1 MAQGRTIGT
10 LVQESTPAIIAG
22 KLRNAIGYGEL
33 KPGSRLG
40 EADLAQK
47 LGVSRGPL
55 REAMQ
60 RLTQE
65 GLLISIRNR
74 GLFVAT
80 LGEDDVRDI
89 YFARTAVEM
98 AALSRV
104 VAADHAAAGERLAE
118 QVAQMDRAS
127 ANHDAAGVGEADIS
141 FHEVL
146 VELAG
151 SPRLSQMHATL
162 LTQTRMCITALQETY
177 PEPDSRVAEHTE
189 IAEALRDGKSDV
201 VHKLLQAHMDDAVT
215 RLISGAQHLL

>member
-1 MAQGRTIGT
+1 MTQGRTIGT

-22 KLRNAIGYGEL
+22 KLRHAIGYGEL
-33 KPGSRLG
+33 KPGDRLG

-65 GLLISIRNR
+65 GLLASIRNR
-74 GLFVAT
+74 GLFVVT
-80 LGEDDVRDI
+80 LEEDDVRDI

-98 AALSRV
+98 AALGRV
-104 VAADHAAAGERLAE
+104 LSGDHAASGDRLLE
-118 QVAQMDRAS
+118 QVAEMERAS
-127 ANHDAAGVGEADIS
+127 TNRDAAGVGEADIS

-146 VELAG
+146 VELTG
-151 SPRLSQMHATL
+151 SPRLTGMHTTL

-189 IAEALRDGKSDV
+189 IAEAIRDGKSDL
-201 VHKLLQAHMDDAVT
+201 VHDLLQAHMDDAVT
-215 RLISGAQHLL
+215 RLISGARHLL

>member
-1 MAQGRTIGT
+1 MAQGRTIET

-22 KLRNAIGYGEL
+22 KLRHAIGYGEL
-33 KPGSRLG
+33 TPGTRLG
-40 EADLAQK
+40 EADLAQQ

-65 GLLISIRNR
+65 GLLTSIRNR
-74 GLFVAT
+74 GLFVAS

-98 AALSRV
+98 AALGRV
-104 VAADHAAAGERLAE
+104 MAGDNAAAAERLLEPVAE
-118 QVAQMDRAS
+118 MDRAS

-141 FHEVL
+141 FHEAL
-146 VELAG
+146 VELAS
-151 SPRLSQMHATL
+151 SPRLSRMHTTL

-177 PEPDSRVAEHTE
+177 PEPDGRVAEHTE
-189 IAEALRDGKSDV
+189 IAETVRAGETGAA
-201 VHKLLQAHMDDAVT
+201 HELLQAHMDDAVT
-215 RLISGAQHLL
+215 RLLSGAPGLL

>member
-22 KLRNAIGYGEL
+22 KLRHAIGYGEL
-33 KPGSRLG
+33 TPGTRLG

-65 GLLISIRNR
+65 GLLTSIRNR

-98 AALSRV
+98 AALTRV
-104 VAADHAAAGERLAE
+104 MAGDHVSSAERLMEPVAE
-118 QVAQMDRAS
+118 MDRAT
-127 ANHDAAGVGEADIS
+127 AKRDAAGVGEADIS

-146 VELAG
+146 VELAR

-189 IAEALRDGKSDV
+189 IAETVRDGKTGV
-201 VHKLLQAHMDDAVT
+201 VHGLLQAHMDDAVT
-215 RLISGAQHLL
+215 RLLSGAQDLL